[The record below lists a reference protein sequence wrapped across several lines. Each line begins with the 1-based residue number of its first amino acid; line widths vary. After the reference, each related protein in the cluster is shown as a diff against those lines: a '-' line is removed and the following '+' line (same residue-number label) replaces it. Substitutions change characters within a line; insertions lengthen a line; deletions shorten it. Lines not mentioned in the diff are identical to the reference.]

1 MVDAIY
7 SMFHDWCYKYSPFI
21 LPLLVGARVEINEG
35 LEFTTSPTNGRS
47 DSIEMDVRV
56 DGIAYPRI

>member
-1 MVDAIY
+1 
-7 SMFHDWCYKYSPFI
+7 
-21 LPLLVGARVEINEG
+21 VEINEG

-56 DGIAYPRI
+56 DGITYPRI